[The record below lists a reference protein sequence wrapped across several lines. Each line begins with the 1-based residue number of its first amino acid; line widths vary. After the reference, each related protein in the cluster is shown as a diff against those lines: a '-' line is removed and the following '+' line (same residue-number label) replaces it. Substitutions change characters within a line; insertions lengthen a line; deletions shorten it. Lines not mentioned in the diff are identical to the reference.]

1 MFRTAELG
9 KTLPKEDYHKTVE
22 VLRSE
27 LLAVQQRLRSAPF
40 PVIIVFGGVD
50 GAGKSETINLL
61 NEWMDPRWLITR
73 AYGAP
78 SDEMA
83 ERPEYWRFWRDL
95 PPRGRIGMF
104 LSCWYSRP
112 ILDRV
117 HGRAS
122 EAEFD
127 EDLERIVAFERDL
140 ADDDALIIKFWM
152 HLGKEAQKERLASL
166 EKNPLTRWRVTQ
178 TDWDHWHLYDGFIA
192 AAEQVIM
199 RTSTGWAQ
207 WNIVEGY
214 DKRYRSV
221 TVGNLLLESIL
232 KHLDEVE
239 IRRRLASEIKERR
252 EQAATKIVA
261 KPVDGAAPMA
271 EEPAEPAA
279 TSGGGNGGVAEQIIR
294 LPRVTILSR
303 LDTTQT
309 VDKKEYGKKLEAA
322 QGTLNQNCRKAKQL
336 GISTILVFE
345 GWDAAG
351 KGGIIRRITGAL
363 DARDFQV
370 IPIAAPT
377 DEESAHHYLWRF
389 WRHLSR
395 AGRVTIFDR
404 SWYGRVLVERV
415 EGFAREPEWRRAYSE
430 IRDFEE
436 QLVAHGIVLCKFWIH
451 VTKDEQLRRFE
462 ERRDTPYKRWKLTD
476 EDWRNRERW
485 EDYELAVNDMV
496 ERTSTRRAPWTL
508 VEGNDKR
515 FSRLKVLSTINDR
528 LSASLEQQEIES
540 VKAMRKQER
549 N

>member
-27 LLAVQQRLRSAPF
+27 LLAVQQRLRAAPF

-61 NEWMDPRWLITR
+61 NEWMDPRWLSTR
-73 AYGAP
+73 AYGSP

-83 ERPEYWRFWRDL
+83 ERPEYWRYWRDL

-152 HLGKEAQKERLASL
+152 HLGKEAQKERLAAL

-178 TDWDHWHLYDGFIA
+178 TDWDHWHMYDGFVA

-199 RTSTGWAQ
+199 RTSTGRAQ
-207 WNIVEGY
+207 WHIVEGY

-221 TVGNLLLESIL
+221 TVGNLLLESTI
-232 KHLDEVE
+232 KHLEEVE
-239 IRRRLASEIKERR
+239 IHRRLASEIKERR
-252 EQAATKIVA
+252 DQAGA
-261 KPVDGAAPMA
+261 KVVSRPADGVTPSG
-271 EEPAEPAA
+271 EPASE
-279 TSGGGNGGVAEQIIR
+279 TVGGEDAQAPTQQVIR

-303 LDTTQT
+303 LDMTQA
-309 VDKKEYGKKLEAA
+309 VDKKEYGKKLEAC

-336 GISTILVFE
+336 GVSTILVFE

-351 KGGIIRRITGAL
+351 KGGIIRRITAAL

-415 EGFAREPEWRRAYSE
+415 EGYAGEPEWRRAYSE

-436 QLVAHGIVLCKFWIH
+436 QLVGHGIVLCKFWIH
-451 VTKDEQLRRFE
+451 VSNDEQLRRFE

-485 EDYELAVNDMV
+485 DDYELAVNDMV
-496 ERTSTRRAPWTL
+496 ERTSTSRAPWTL

-515 FSRLKVLSTINDR
+515 FARLKVLTTINER
-528 LSASLEQQEIES
+528 LSAGLEQQELDS
-540 VKAMRKQER
+540 VKAMRKRER
-549 N
+549 I